1 MKFRLGAACLAVV
14 ILALVRP
21 NASAESDP
29 EIDRLIK
36 KLPAPEK
43 LVKPDER
50 VFRMTDAAMRDPLLK
65 EIAQASRAK
74 QFKRGMELTRQ
85 LSARYPASASAHAMH
100 GLYAE
105 ALHHDDEAIAAFRK
119 AVALQPKFTLCH
131 FGIAAAEYKR
141 GHYAAALPHIRRV
154 TELEPQAASGWA
166 VRSMCAQA
174 VGQRQEGLT
183 AAQRLITLAPQQPAA
198 WVRLAEAQRSVGNY
212 AEASRALNRAVHIA
226 RAAKAAATKKKA

>member
-1 MKFRLGAACLAVV
+1 MKFRYRALFVALLV
-14 ILALVRP
+14 LALVRP
-21 NASAESDP
+21 NASAASDP

-50 VFRMTDAAMRDPLLK
+50 VFRVTDAAMRDPIIK
-65 EIAQASRAK
+65 EITQASKTK
-74 QFKRGMELTRQ
+74 QFKRGIELTRQ
-85 LSARYPASASAHAMH
+85 LAARYPASASAQALH

-105 ALHHDDEAIAAFRK
+105 TLQHDDEAVAAFRK
-119 AVALQPKFTLCH
+119 AVAIQPKFALCH
-131 FGIAAAEYKR
+131 FGIAATEYKR

-154 TELEPQAASGWA
+154 TELEPHAASGWA

-183 AAQRLITLAPQQPAA
+183 AARKLITLAPQQPAA
-198 WVRLAEAQRSVGNY
+198 WVRLAEAERSVGNY
-212 AEASRALNRAVHIA
+212 AEASRALHRAVYVA
-226 RAAKAAATKKKA
+226 RAAKAASSKKKV

>member
-1 MKFRLGAACLAVV
+1 MKFRFRALFVAVLV
-14 ILALVRP
+14 LALVRS
-21 NASAESDP
+21 NASAASDP
-29 EIDRLIK
+29 EIDRLLK

-50 VFRMTDAAMRDPLLK
+50 VWRMTDAAMRDPLVK
-65 EIAQASRAK
+65 EIAQASKTK

-85 LSARYPASASAHAMH
+85 LTARYPASASAHALH
-100 GLYAE
+100 GLYAD
-105 ALHHDDEAIAAFRK
+105 ALHHDEEAIAAFRK
-119 AVALQPKFTLCH
+119 AVALQPKFALCH
-131 FGIAAAEYKR
+131 FGIAATEYKR

-183 AAQRLITLAPQQPAA
+183 AARRLIALAPQQPAA
-198 WVRLAEAQRSVGNY
+198 WVRLAEAERSVGNY
-212 AEASRALNRAVHIA
+212 AEASRAMNRAVNVA
-226 RAAKAAATKKKA
+226 RAVRAAPSKKKV